1 MSLSCF
7 TSHGFFFS
15 PLKRPPNHKHCN
27 LTAEYKAMDQM
38 FADKLSNLVHKSM
51 LHGRIRLPFFL
62 LWYIFF
68 VGCLC
73 FSSGFLVFRGLYWR
87 YFLAF
92 IFLHSTV
99 TIPRQPRGWTP
110 AWQRRQSPLRS
121 ARMAVCIL
129 LCSAGFLKRTLIPL
143 NTAHAFTQGHTYIVY
158 ALLYM
163 SHHFSPFLTMNQATN
178 QDEIWMFDFS
188 LKWHI
193 T

>member
-7 TSHGFFFS
+7 TSHGFFS
-15 PLKRPPNHKHCN
+15 PLWKGH
-27 LTAEYKAMDQM
+27 LTINTVIWQLNIKQWIRCLLINWIILCTRACYTGEYGCRFSCCDT
-38 FADKLSNLVHKSM
+38 S
-51 LHGRIRLPFFL
+51 FL
-62 LWYIFF
+62 LAACASAVVSLFSEVFTEDISWL
-68 VGCLC
+68 LC
-73 FSSGFLVFRGLYWR
+73 
-87 YFLAF
+87 
-92 IFLHSTV
+92 FLHSTV

-158 ALLYM
+158 SLHYM

>member
-1 MSLSCF
+1 MF
-7 TSHGFFFS
+7 HITWFFFS

-38 FADKLSNLVHKSM
+38 FADKLSNLVHESM
-51 LHGRIRLPFFL
+51 LHGRIRLPFSCCDTSFL
-62 LWYIFF
+62 LAACASA
-68 VGCLC
+68 VVSL
-73 FSSGFLVFRGLYWR
+73 FSEVWW

-99 TIPRQPRGWTP
+99 TIPRQPHGWTP
-110 AWQRRQSPLRS
+110 AWRRRQSPLRS
-121 ARMAVCIL
+121 ARMAVCRL
-129 LCSAGFLKRTLIPL
+129 LCSAGFLKRTVIPL

-158 ALLYM
+158 ALHYM
-163 SHHFSPFLTMNQATN
+163 SHHFSPFPTMNQATN